1 VLLSFAVIA
10 GALGGLVAATSLR
23 IGIVGGGIGGLTLAL
38 ALRRRGLAA
47 DVYEQAAE
55 LREIGAAV
63 ALSGNANRELERLGL
78 LAAIG
83 EHACE
88 PSELIWRG
96 WADGRR
102 AASFPIAVN
111 GTYRAR
117 FGAPY
122 YGVHRADLQRVLG
135 SAHGAEHLHLGHRL
149 TALEQRGEVVR
160 LEFANGHAA
169 EVDVAIGADGVR
181 STVRAHVVGEE
192 RAAYSGSSAFRGIV
206 PLRDL
211 PSLPDPLGLQ
221 FWMGPGAHLLHYPI
235 GPDGGHI
242 NFFAVVDEPAHW
254 PHESWTVATESAA
267 AAEAFAGWHPAV
279 VEMVTAV
286 PHRVRWGLF
295 TVRPLKHWRR
305 GRVVLIGDAAHGM
318 LPHHGQGANVTI
330 EDAITLAELLPAN
343 DLRGFEQAM
352 TEYERLRRARTR
364 IVQRSARATNAVLH
378 LPDDA
383 TGGRAA
389 YLARFPERFG
399 WIHEF
404 DALASVRDR
413 AAR

>member
-1 VLLSFAVIA
+1 MAS
-10 GALGGLVAATSLR
+10 TPLR

-38 ALRRRGLAA
+38 ALRRRGLTA
-47 DVYEQAAE
+47 DVYEQASE

-78 LAAIG
+78 LAAIA

-102 AASFPIAVN
+102 AASFPIALQQA
-111 GTYRAR
+111 YRAK

-122 YGVHRADLQRVLG
+122 LGVHRADLQRVLG
-135 SAHGAEHLHLGHRL
+135 SAHGAEHLHLAHRL
-149 TALEQRGEVVR
+149 IALEQHGDVVR
-160 LEFANGHAA
+160 LEFAHGHGV

-206 PLRDL
+206 PVGDL
-211 PSLPDPLGLQ
+211 PSLPDPRALQ

-235 GPDGGHI
+235 GPEGGHV
-242 NFFAVVDEPAHW
+242 NFFAVVDAPAQW
-254 PHESWTVATESAA
+254 AHETWTAPTESEP

-295 TVRPLKHWRR
+295 TVRPLRTWRR
-305 GRVVLIGDAAHGM
+305 GRVVLLGDAAHGM

-330 EDAITLAELLPAN
+330 EDAITFAELLPA
-343 DLRGFEQAM
+343 DDMRGFDEAM

-383 TGGRAA
+383 IGGRTA

-399 WIHEF
+399 WIHAF
-404 DALASVRDR
+404 DAAASVGGHRR
-413 AAR
+413 PTR